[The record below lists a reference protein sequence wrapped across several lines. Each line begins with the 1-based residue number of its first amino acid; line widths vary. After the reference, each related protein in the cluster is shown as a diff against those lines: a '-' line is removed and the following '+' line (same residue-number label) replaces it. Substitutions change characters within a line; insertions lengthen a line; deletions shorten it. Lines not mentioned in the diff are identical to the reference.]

1 MSDAVSKSVQ
11 RPGVGDK
18 ASRGASFHAIFGSS
32 FDAVLV
38 LDDAGVIA
46 DANPSAVKMFGR
58 RRASI
63 VGRPIAGLLADG
75 DASALPASGA
85 RSRHP
90 IAFSLPHGAVVEC
103 DVALTKMLDGTGR
116 VLVLR
121 DTTELRTKGKAL
133 ETSENELREIS
144 RALDASAIVAM
155 TDKRGQILYVNDKFC
170 EISKY
175 PEEELIGRDHRIIN
189 SGHHPKSFFKE
200 MWASILSGKIWRDEI
215 RNRAKDGSHYWV
227 DTTIVPS
234 VRANGDPYRFVAIR
248 YDITGRKAYE
258 EELIRSEERFARAFD
273 GSPHPMAITGLDS
286 GTFINVNECFL
297 QLVGATHDEVIG
309 RTSGEIGI
317 WTEPEDRDGYVA
329 RLNAEGS
336 IQNHETRLRTR
347 QGTIRTV
354 LSSAEIIEVGG
365 ERCILTAMV
374 DLTEKKRLE
383 AQFLRA
389 QRMDSIGTL
398 AGGIA
403 HDLNNVL
410 SPILMSIQLL
420 QMRASDP
427 TSLELLETLAASAQ
441 RGSEMVNQVLTF
453 ARGASG
459 ERLVL
464 QPKHIVKEAVKILRD
479 TLPKSIEIAQS
490 IGSDLWTV
498 RGDPTQL
505 YQIMMNLGVNARDA
519 MPTGGRLVVSATNVT
534 IDENYS
540 RMNIDARPGRFVAIS
555 VEDTGVG
562 IPDDILGK
570 IFDPFFTTKEQG
582 KGTGIGLS
590 TVIGIVKGHEGFINV
605 YSEPGRGTT
614 FRVYIP
620 AADVALQ
627 PSSLLEEPLP
637 RGSGER
643 ILVVDDEAP
652 VRDVTRR
659 TLEAY
664 GYAVETA
671 SDGAEAVAAY
681 ARSPG
686 SVHLV
691 VLDMMMPVMDGAM
704 TIRALRT
711 LDPRVRIIAT
721 SGIAG
726 HALDPEG
733 TLGHVEAFLQKPY
746 TADRLLR
753 TIAIVLAGPVRDE

>member
-1 MSDAVSKSVQ
+1 MSEADRKAVARLLAVEAAPCVTPFQ
-11 RPGVGDK
+11 AV
-18 ASRGASFHAIFGSS
+18 FGTS

-38 LDDAGVIA
+38 LDGSGMVT
-46 DANPSAVKMFGR
+46 DANPAAVRMLGR

-63 VGRPIAGLLADG
+63 VGRPVAKLLADG
-75 DASALPASGA
+75 DASAIPGPGA
-85 RSRHP
+85 RSRVP
-90 IAFSLPHGAVVEC
+90 VVFALPRGESLEC
-103 DVALTKMLDGTGR
+103 DVAVSEDLVGTGR
-116 VLVLR
+116 VLVAR
-121 DTTELRTKGKAL
+121 DNTELKSKGRAL
-133 ETSENELREIS
+133 EASELELHEINH
-144 RALDASAIVAM
+144 ALDASAIVAM
-155 TDKRGQILYVNDKFC
+155 TDKRGRILYVNEKFC

-175 PEEELIGRDHRIIN
+175 SEAELIGQDHRIIN
-189 SGHHPKSFFKE
+189 SGRHPKSFFKE
-200 MWASILSGKIWRDEI
+200 MWGTILSGKVWRDEI
-215 RNRAKDGSHYWV
+215 QNRAKDGSYYWV

-234 VRANGDPYRFVAIR
+234 VDSNGVPYRFVAIR

-273 GSPHPMAITGLDS
+273 GSPHPMAITGLES
-286 GTFINVNECFL
+286 GTFINVNDCFL
-297 QLVGATHDEVIG
+297 QLIGAGRDDVIG
-309 RTSGEIGI
+309 KNSGEIGI
-317 WTEPEDRDGYVA
+317 WTDPADRDEYIA
-329 RLNAEGS
+329 RLNTEGS
-336 IQNHETRLRTR
+336 IQNFETRLRTR
-347 QGTIRTV
+347 SGSIRTV
-354 LSSAEIIEVGG
+354 LTSAEVIEVAG

-389 QRMDSIGTL
+389 QRMESIGTL

-420 QMRASDP
+420 KTRTNDV
-427 TSLELLETLAASAQ
+427 TSLDLLETLAASAQ

-479 TLPKSIEIAQS
+479 TLPKSIEISQS

-505 YQIMMNLGVNARDA
+505 YQILMNLGVNARDA
-519 MPTGGRLVVSATNVT
+519 MPHGGRLIVSAANVT
-534 IDENYS
+534 VDENYS
-540 RMNIDARPGRFVAIS
+540 RMNIDSRPGRFVSIS

-562 IPDDILGK
+562 IPDAIIGK

-590 TVIGIVKGHEGFINV
+590 TVIGIVKGHEGFVNV

-614 FRVYIP
+614 FRVYVP

-627 PSSLLEEPLP
+627 PANAREEPLP
-637 RGSGER
+637 RGCGER

-659 TLEAY
+659 TLEEY
-664 GYAVETA
+664 GYVVETA

-681 ARSPG
+681 AKTPG

-691 VLDMMMPVMDGAM
+691 VLDMMMPVMDGSM
-704 TIRALRT
+704 TIRALRK
-711 LDPRVRIIAT
+711 LDPAVRIIAT

-733 TLGHVEAFLQKPY
+733 SLGHVEAFLQKPY

-753 TIAIVLAGPVRDE
+753 TIAIVLAGAVRDE

>member
-1 MSDAVSKSVQ
+1 MSGADRKADA
-11 RPGVGDK
+11 RPSAVEE
-18 ASRGASFHAIFGSS
+18 APCVTPFQAVFGTS
-32 FDAVLV
+32 FDAVLI
-38 LDDAGVIA
+38 LDDEGVVR
-46 DANPSAVKMFGR
+46 DANPAAVKMLGR

-63 VGRPIAGLLADG
+63 VGRPVAKFLADG
-75 DASALPASGA
+75 DASAIPGPGE
-85 RSRHP
+85 RSRLP
-90 IAFSLPHGAVVEC
+90 VVFSLPRGETLEC
-103 DVALTKMLDGTGR
+103 DVAVSEDLSGMGR
-116 VLVLR
+116 VIVAR
-121 DTTELRTKGKAL
+121 DNTELQSKGRAL
-133 ETSENELREIS
+133 EASEQELHEINH
-144 RALDASAIVAM
+144 ALDASAIVAM
-155 TDKRGQILYVNDKFC
+155 TDRRGRILYVNDKFC

-175 PEEELIGRDHRIIN
+175 SEAELLGQDHRIIN
-189 SGHHPKSFFKE
+189 SGRHPKSFFKE
-200 MWASILSGKIWRDEI
+200 MWSTILAGKVWRDEI
-215 RNRAKDGSHYWV
+215 QNRAKDGSYYWV

-234 VRANGDPYRFVAIR
+234 VDRKGEPYRFVAIR

-273 GSPHPMAITGLDS
+273 GSPHPMAITGLET
-286 GTFINVNECFL
+286 GTFINVNDCFL
-297 QLVGATHDEVIG
+297 QLIGAPREDVIG
-309 RTSGEIGI
+309 RNSEEIGI
-317 WTEPEDRDGYVA
+317 WTEPADRDEYVN
-329 RLNAEGS
+329 RLNLEGS
-336 IQNHETRLRTR
+336 IQNFETRLRTR
-347 QGTIRTV
+347 SGSIRTV
-354 LSSAEIIEVGG
+354 LSSAEIIEVAG

-389 QRMDSIGTL
+389 QRMESIGTL

-420 QMRASDP
+420 KTRTNDE
-427 TSLELLETLAASAQ
+427 TSLDLLETLAASAQ

-479 TLPKSIEIAQS
+479 TLPKSIEISQS

-505 YQIMMNLGVNARDA
+505 YQILMNLGVNARDA
-519 MPTGGRLVVSATNVT
+519 MPNGGRLIVSAANVT
-534 IDENYS
+534 VDENYS
-540 RMNIDARPGRFVAIS
+540 RMNIDSRPGRFVSIS

-562 IPDDILGK
+562 IPDAIIGK

-590 TVIGIVKGHEGFINV
+590 TVIGIVKGHEGFVNV

-627 PSSLLEEPLP
+627 PANAREEPLP
-637 RGSGER
+637 RGCGER

-659 TLEAY
+659 TLEEY
-664 GYAVETA
+664 GYVVETA
-671 SDGAEAVAAY
+671 SDGAEAVAVY
-681 ARSPG
+681 ARTPG

-704 TIRALRT
+704 TIRALRK
-711 LDPRVRIIAT
+711 LDPAVRIIAT

-733 TLGHVEAFLQKPY
+733 SLGHVEAFLQKPY

-753 TIAIVLAGPVRDE
+753 TIAIVLAGAVRDE

>member
-1 MSDAVSKSVQ
+1 MKPAAPSATTTATTATPFQAV
-11 RPGVGDK
+11 
-18 ASRGASFHAIFGSS
+18 FGLS

-38 LDDAGVIA
+38 LDRDGIVV
-46 DANPSAVKMFGR
+46 DANPAAVRLFGR
-58 RRASI
+58 RRATI
-63 VGRPIAGLLADG
+63 VGRPVARLLRES
-75 DASALPASGA
+75 DASVLPAPGT
-85 RSRHP
+85 RSRRP
-90 IAFSLPHGAVVEC
+90 ITFLQSRGGTVEC
-103 DVALTKMLDGTGR
+103 DVAVSEDIDGAGR
-116 VLVLR
+116 VLIAR
-121 DTTELRTKGKAL
+121 DASELLSKGLAL
-133 ETSENELREIS
+133 EASELELSEIN

-155 TDKRGQILYVNDKFC
+155 TDRRGQILFVNDKFC
-170 EISKY
+170 KISKY
-175 PEEELIGRDHRIIN
+175 SEAELIGQDHRIIN
-189 SGHHPKSFFKE
+189 SGHHSKEFFRE
-200 MWASILSGKIWRDEI
+200 MWQTILSGKIWRDDI
-215 RNRAKDGSHYWV
+215 RNRAKDGSFYWV

-234 VRANGDPYRFVAIR
+234 LDGNGEPFRFVAIR
-248 YDITGRKAYE
+248 YDISGRKAYE

-273 GSPHPMAITGLDS
+273 GSPHPMAITQLHS
-286 GTFINVNECFL
+286 GTFINVNDCFL
-297 QLVGATHDEVIG
+297 QLVGATREEVIG
-309 RTSGEIGI
+309 KNSGDIGI
-317 WTEPEDRDGYVA
+317 WTEPEMRSEYVT
-329 RLNAEGS
+329 RLKAEGS
-336 IQNHETRLRTR
+336 IQNYETRLRNR
-347 QGTIRTV
+347 QGVIRTV
-354 LSSAEIIEVGG
+354 LASAEVIDVGG
-365 ERCILTAMV
+365 EQCILTAMV

-389 QRMDSIGTL
+389 QRMESIGTL

-420 QMRASDP
+420 QTRTADAS
-427 TSLELLETLAASAQ
+427 SLELLETLEASAQ

-479 TLPKSIEIAQS
+479 TLPKSIEISQS

-505 YQIMMNLGVNARDA
+505 YQILMNLSVNARDA
-519 MPTGGRLVVSATNVT
+519 MPHGGRLIVSAANVT
-534 IDENYS
+534 VDENYS
-540 RMNIDARPGRFVAIS
+540 RMNIDSRPGRFVSIS

-562 IPDDILGK
+562 IPENIIGK

-620 AADVALQ
+620 AADVAIK
-627 PSSLLEEPLP
+627 STAVRDEPLP
-637 RGSGER
+637 RGTGER
-643 ILVVDDEAP
+643 ILVVDDESP

-659 TLEAY
+659 TLEEY

-671 SDGAEAVAAY
+671 ADGAEAVAVY
-681 ARSPG
+681 AKLGG
-686 SVHLV
+686 SVKLV
-691 VLDMMMPVMDGAM
+691 LLDMMMPVMDGAM
-704 TIRALRT
+704 TIRALRK
-711 LDPRVRIIAT
+711 LDPGVRIIAT

-733 TLGHVEAFLQKPY
+733 SLGLVEAFLQKPY

-753 TIAIVLAGPVRDE
+753 TIAIVLAGPIRDA

>member
-1 MSDAVSKSVQ
+1 MKPATPPATISATTPTAFQAV
-11 RPGVGDK
+11 
-18 ASRGASFHAIFGSS
+18 FGLS

-38 LDDAGVIA
+38 LDGDGIVV
-46 DANPSAVKMFGR
+46 DANPAAVRLFGR
-58 RRASI
+58 RRTTL
-63 VGRPIAGLLADG
+63 VGRPVARLLREG
-75 DASALPASGA
+75 DASVLPAPGS
-85 RSRHP
+85 RSRRP
-90 IAFSLPHGAVVEC
+90 VTFLQPRGGTVEC
-103 DVALTKMLDGTGR
+103 EVAVSEDIDGAGR
-116 VLVLR
+116 VLIAR
-121 DTTELRTKGKAL
+121 DASELLSKGLAL
-133 ETSENELREIS
+133 EASEHELREIN

-155 TDKRGQILYVNDKFC
+155 TDRRGRILFVNDKFC

-175 PEEELIGRDHRIIN
+175 TEAELIGQDHRIIN
-189 SGHHPKSFFKE
+189 SGHHPKEFFRE
-200 MWASILSGKIWRDEI
+200 MWQTILAGKIWRDEI
-215 RNRAKDGSHYWV
+215 RNRAKDGSFYWV

-234 VRANGDPYRFVAIR
+234 LDDNGEPFRFVAIR
-248 YDITGRKAYE
+248 YDISGRKAYE

-273 GSPHPMAITGLDS
+273 GSPHPMAITQLHS
-286 GTFINVNECFL
+286 GTFINVNDCFL
-297 QLVGATHDEVIG
+297 QLAGATREEVIG
-309 RTSGEIGI
+309 KNSADIGI
-317 WTEPEDRDGYVA
+317 WTEPEERSEYVK
-329 RLNAEGS
+329 RLKAEGS
-336 IQNHETRLRTR
+336 IQNYETRLRNR
-347 QGTIRTV
+347 QGVIRTV
-354 LSSAEIIEVGG
+354 LASAEVIDVGG
-365 ERCILTAMV
+365 EQCILTAMV

-389 QRMDSIGTL
+389 QRMESIGTL

-420 QMRASDP
+420 QTRTADAS
-427 TSLELLETLAASAQ
+427 SLELLETLAASAQ

-479 TLPKSIEIAQS
+479 TLPKSIEISQS

-505 YQIMMNLGVNARDA
+505 YQILMNLSVNARDA
-519 MPTGGRLVVSATNVT
+519 MPQGGRLIVSAANVT
-534 IDENYS
+534 VDENYS
-540 RMNIDARPGRFVAIS
+540 RMNIDSRPGRFVSIS
-555 VEDTGVG
+555 VEDTGIG
-562 IPDDILGK
+562 IPENIIGK

-620 AADVALQ
+620 AADAAPKSPAVRD
-627 PSSLLEEPLP
+627 EPLP
-637 RGSGER
+637 RGAGER
-643 ILVVDDEAP
+643 ILVVDDESP

-659 TLEAY
+659 TLEEY

-671 SDGAEAVAAY
+671 ADGAEAVAVY
-681 ARSPG
+681 AKLAG
-686 SVHLV
+686 AVKLV
-691 VLDMMMPVMDGAM
+691 LLDMMMPVMDGAM
-704 TIRALRT
+704 TIRALRK
-711 LDPRVRIIAT
+711 LDPGVRIIAT

-733 TLGHVEAFLQKPY
+733 SLGLVEAFLQKPY

-753 TIAIVLAGPVRDE
+753 TIAIVLAGPMREA